1 MKHLS
6 FVLIIVLTTV
16 RLFAAEPLIP
26 QTWFNDWSNPPAQM
40 RPLQIIHGG
49 VVNYDTPEKMSY
61 FKDKCGL
68 GGIVC
73 NVGPNNY
80 LRNEDEWN
88 RFVKAVK
95 SATEIGLRIWIYD
108 EDGYPSPE
116 AGGVVL
122 DGHPELE
129 CLALVYDA
137 QNTDEPFAVR
147 PAYEFTHASNNH
159 AAARRYP
166 NLLDLEAT
174 NRFLTVTH
182 EQYRERLGNELFAK
196 IEAFFTDE
204 PSLNAVNI
212 GQIPESVRKNVRVDD
227 PLDPDLKPL
236 PMVPWC
242 NDLPQLYME
251 KYGNDLL
258 PLRKS
263 LFTGNTEADKT
274 VRENFWQLVGRLNC
288 DRYYDRIRQ
297 WCSFYASSFPTF
309 DDPDLP
315 LRIASSGH
323 TLHEEPTYAHVPL
336 DGNKLDVLMKMD
348 VPGLDMLNSDPRAVF
363 WGAWRAA
370 AFPASAAHW
379 KKQRLV
385 MSEVSDFS
393 QQMEGKGPVDLQT
406 MQAACSWQAAWGV
419 TEFTLYYSITGKDY
433 EKVGRGEESHKKF
446 CEFIGRLN
454 SVLRKAVPVRN
465 VELYYPIN
473 ELQNEYVPMAE
484 PLDLQK
490 MSERTQTLVHD
501 FERTGDLL
509 MKKQIPFV
517 ITENLNAI
525 NLVSKPEDVNALLKM
540 KMPRIEPQ
548 NEWIVL
554 GRFERDGCDIFLL
567 LNTDPKK
574 VYEGKLSVP
583 HEGENRIWTVLD
595 PATGDIRRCETT
607 KYGENEVVP
616 VRLESNQTLL
626 YVSDGTVK

>member
-1 MKHLS
+1 MKQLS
-6 FVLIIVLTTV
+6 IVLLLFSTV

-26 QTWFNDWSNPPAQM
+26 QSWLDDWNDPPAQM

-49 VVNYDTPEKMSY
+49 VVNYDTAEKMAY

-95 SATEIGLRIWIYD
+95 YATEIGLRIWIYD

-137 QNTDEPFAVR
+137 KNTGEPFAIR
-147 PAYEFTHASNNH
+147 PAYEFTHASNNY
-159 AAARRYP
+159 AASRRYP
-166 NLLDLEAT
+166 NQLDPEAT

-182 EQYRERLGNELFAK
+182 EQYRKRLGNELFAK

-212 GQIPESVRKNVRVDD
+212 GQIPESSRVNVRVDD
-227 PLDPDLKPL
+227 PLDSTLKPL

-242 NDLPQLYME
+242 NDLPQLYRDE
-251 KYGNDLL
+251 YGEDLL
-258 PLRKS
+258 PLRTS
-263 LFTGNTEADKT
+263 LFIGDAEADKT
-274 VRENFWQLVGRLNC
+274 VRGNFWKLVGKLDR
-288 DRYYDRIRQ
+288 DRYYGRIQQ
-297 WCSFYASSFPTF
+297 WCQSYGSSFPTL
-309 DDPDLP
+309 DDPTLP

-323 TLHEEPTYAHVPL
+323 TLHEEGTHAHVPL
-336 DGNKLDVLMKMD
+336 DGNKLDVLKMMD
-348 VPGLDMLNSDPRAVF
+348 VPGLDMLNSEPRAVF

-379 KKQRLV
+379 KNRRLI

-393 QQMEGKGPVDLQT
+393 QQMEGPGPVDLQT

-454 SVLRKAVPVRN
+454 SVLRKATPVRN
-465 VELYYPIN
+465 VALYYPIS
-473 ELQNEYVPMAE
+473 ELQKEYLPMAE

-490 MSERTQTLVHD
+490 MSEKTLTLVRD
-501 FERTGDLL
+501 FEKTGDLL
-509 MKKQIPFV
+509 MTKQIPFV
-517 ITENLNAI
+517 ITDDSFNVE
-525 NLVSKPEDVNALLKM
+525 NLVSKPEDVHTKLKM
-540 KMPRIEPQ
+540 DMPRIEPQ

-554 GRFERDGCDIFLL
+554 GRFQRNERDIFLL
-567 LNTDPKK
+567 LNTDPEK

-583 HEGENRIWTVLD
+583 HDGENGTWAVLN
-595 PATGDIRRCETT
+595 PATGEIRKCDTT
-607 KYGENEVVP
+607 NSDVP
-616 VRLESNQTLL
+616 VRLEPKQTLL
-626 YVSDGTVK
+626 YVSGT